1 MPLNNTDH
9 KNLLSLVR
17 SSHPNGFAEGKELV
31 VLEGKLI
38 QTLQAHQQA
47 ELDNRVTA
55 ELASRQAAKET
66 PEDGNIPPAD

>member
-1 MPLNNTDH
+1 MFLTQSDH

-17 SSHPNGFAEGKELV
+17 SSRPDGFAEGKELV

-38 QTLQAHQQA
+38 QTLQAHQQD

-66 PEDGNIPPAD
+66 PEDGDIPPAD